1 MKLTRAKHQQNW
13 MLEFAVLE
21 RAVLERALTDK
32 GSCMARLSVV
42 QNTTHQEFISFQ
54 RERVNG

>member
-1 MKLTRAKHQQNW
+1 
-13 MLEFAVLE
+13 MLEFALLERALLE